1 MKVTQYMTPAAN
13 AQTATPTTSLLQISK
28 QLFQHDFSCVVIVEG
43 TKPIGQ

>member
-13 AQTATPTTSLLQISK
+13 AQIATPTTSLLKISK
-28 QLFQHDFSCVVIVEG
+28 QLFQHDCSCVVIVEG